1 MRPSRS
7 EEEQIVVWVGV
18 IAQLTRTRINQ
29 ILGQTSLPYP
39 QFVLLL
45 HFCHDPG
52 REWTVSSLAD
62 AFQTNQP
69 GITKTVKKLIER
81 RYLSARPDPRD
92 ARVRRLRVTKSGIR
106 ARNQAIARMGPD
118 LAEAFRGWKRSDVSA
133 LHRHLER
140 LKDHLDANRNP
151 RIEPS

>member
-1 MRPSRS
+1 LRPRRP
-7 EEEQIVVWVGV
+7 EEEQILVWIGV
-18 IAQLTRTRINQ
+18 IAQLTRTRVNQ
-29 ILGQTSLPYP
+29 LLGETNLPYP

-45 HFCHDPG
+45 HFCHDPK

-81 RYLSARPDPRD
+81 RYLSVRPDARD

-118 LAEAFRGWKRSDVSA
+118 LAEAFQSWKRSDIST
-133 LHRHLER
+133 LHRQLER
-140 LKDHLDANRNP
+140 LKSYLDENRLP
-151 RIEPS
+151 RAEPS